1 MRRGPKNKPTALHE
15 LHGTT
20 RTRHKA
26 RGPDAIAPGI
36 LDQPPADLTT
46 AEQDCWRRAVANAP
60 AGLLG
65 LTDTSLLRLWS
76 VAEARFLTAKAAQ
89 DKIDAAGSTLPLL
102 IKTRAGDMIPSPYIG
117 IMSRQTTL
125 MLRMVEQLGF
135 CPTARVGLGQG
146 DEREDD
152 PEDNRWLTLEGM
164 RRKAANA

>member
-1 MRRGPKNKPTALHE
+1 MRRGPKNKPTALHQ

-26 RGPDAIAPGI
+26 RGPDAAAPGA
-36 LDQPPADLTT
+36 LDEPPADLTP
-46 AEQDCWRRAVANAP
+46 AEQTSWRHAVANAP
-60 AGLLG
+60 AGILG
-65 LTDTSLLRLWS
+65 TIDTSILRLWS
-76 VAEARFLTAKAAQ
+76 VAEARFLAAKAAQ
-89 DKIDAAGSTLPLL
+89 DKIDEKAILPLL
-102 IKTRAGDMIPSPYIG
+102 IKTRAGDMVPSPYIG

-146 DEREDD
+146 DEHEAD
-152 PEDNRWLTLEGM
+152 PENSRWKMLEAM